1 MKKVLGMTLL
11 GSIIATAAASA
22 VSCSVRI
29 SLDKILNRKNSNTK
43 VLRELT
49 NYSLANLNSATNNTS
64 NDADIIANLQD
75 VLLTV
80 NRHDHYEGAL
90 AEYWDHNS
98 NKDYWKF
105 RLRKNAYWTKI
116 ENGKQVKG
124 DLITGLDIFN
134 TFRYV
139 LNKNNLALT
148 TEHFLTNFKHAPQ
161 LMDFINKLSDP
172 TYDKSNGQ
180 AKAHS
185 LYDSRFNKDLPG
197 DLRTN
202 ELSSSYWIDRAILA
216 FNIKPDN
223 EQEAKNLALNASMS
237 TKDLVKKS
245 FAEGK
250 IVNDGKS
257 STNDDKSQDGLDQSI
272 FDIGFYLSKKISYFE
287 SVISYL
293 AFAPI
298 PEIALFYA
306 NDKDQVS
313 NIYAGTN
320 YGKPLGKKSGY
331 NGLWYSGPYVIED
344 YFPGSNLNL
353 TRNEFYYN
361 KENVYIEKINYSY
374 VNKADAATRRFL
386 FETGDVSS
394 TKINAN
400 DLAGWQK
407 YVGKDEE
414 NPVFSGTNVL
424 KQKPTTTWAFG
435 FNFHTEGTQIYDNIQ
450 LNSEGSLVETG
461 KKRTRTPEEDS
472 ILNRALAL
480 KSVRILARYALN
492 RSLYAK
498 FYSEARDGV
507 DRPTSTQLRNTFTSK
522 YVSTFEDKS
531 HQVLDKDLKETV
543 ADYADFLA
551 KDYYDIRKY
560 DDNNNPKNNSSSS
573 SSTSTTRSRRDV
585 SSTSSSASNAEE
597 KSWSDWII
605 DVLKKKQL
613 HKPENIKNWGN
624 RFGKVNDS
632 KHPNSKTKVSVYNEG
647 NDAFL
652 ENDLLAFTAF
662 LEEDQL
668 QPINGGSGNGK
679 GNGLFNLN
687 RDPKTVKFKNESL
700 AKEFANLIG
709 VYDKGYNP
717 KIDTKKQDSVLQNL
731 YKKINLLKRQVK
743 EDLEKI
749 AGIKNYNKPITIP
762 FLLNPTGADDFKIKV
777 AQFFGSFNY
786 LVRKHDS
793 NDIDSPIVFDI
804 DKPIDFSNYLKELR
818 AGKYGLAA
826 FGWSP
831 DYDDPTN
838 YLATLKYD
846 GVYEHIQSWTKVF
859 NKSKLTSSN
868 GANGQKREKDIKL
881 ELKDNDKTVTK
892 EVLEKAYSD
901 LKNILQHFTNEL
913 TYIDEN
919 EADIYKRYTQLA
931 KLENYYTLSSAIII
945 PTHTHLAD
953 TLPSISY
960 VDEFSKPTWPT
971 GSHAKRYVG
980 VRIFYKIVT
989 KEDFAKQQKEYE
1001 QEKTSGYKSLNPMKF
1016 DDKTGKNIYFDHF
1029 KGDWRTQW
1037 KDQYN
1042 KEKKAK

>member
-98 NKDYWKF
+98 NKYYWKF

-605 DVLKKKQL
+605 DVLKEKQL